1 MNKLFALC
9 ITATTV
15 ATVTIGATA
24 AQAQSSTFKTQQTS
38 SDAVGGARTDGTNF
52 GGAMTTGTSE
62 TVQADGKKW
71 SGTHKCV
78 AVTMPPNDTT
88 YNARLICENTDPSGV
103 SSTIW
108 GCTAPAKGTNEVY
121 CTGWAFGKTGAYAN
135 RRGVMTFV
143 GMDGSGSGTALWGK

>member
-9 ITATTV
+9 IIASTAATT
-15 ATVTIGATA
+15 AFGASA
-24 AQAQSSTFKTQQTS
+24 AQAQSSTFTTKQTS
-38 SDAVGGARTDGTNF
+38 SEALGGTRTDGTNF
-52 GGAMTTGTSE
+52 GGQMTTGTSE

-78 AVTMPPNDTT
+78 GVTMPPNDST
-88 YNARLICENTDPSGV
+88 YNARLICENTDPAGT

-108 GCTAPAKGTNEVY
+108 GCTTPAKDTNEVY
-121 CTGWAFGKTGAYAN
+121 CTGWAFGKSGAYAN

-143 GMDGSGSGTALWGK
+143 GAGGTGSGTALWGK